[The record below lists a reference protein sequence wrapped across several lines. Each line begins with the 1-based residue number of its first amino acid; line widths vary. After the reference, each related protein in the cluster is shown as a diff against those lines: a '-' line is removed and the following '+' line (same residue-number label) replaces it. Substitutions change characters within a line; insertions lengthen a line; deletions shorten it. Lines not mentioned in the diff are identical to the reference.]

1 MNLVLRYFSLGLFI
15 ASLIIFVFFYYFNEP
30 EINANDFTTEELIEL
45 IEDKDYRVITEKEY
59 ISYTVNEDAEKKEKE
74 KKAKEKEAKEK
85 KEKEKEAKEKKK
97 KEKEAKEK
105 KANEKKEKEEKKKKD
120 DVQNYTLTIKN
131 GMSSQD
137 VSKLLYEKKI
147 IKDANKFSAYLQK
160 NDYSQKL
167 KPGKFKLKSDMSE
180 KEIAKAIS
188 K

>member
-15 ASLIIFVFFYYFNEP
+15 ASLVIFVFFYYFNEP
-30 EINANDFTTEELIEL
+30 EINAKDFTTEELIEL

-59 ISYTVNEDAEKKEKE
+59 ISYTVNADADKKDKEKKAKEKEKEKKAKEKKEKKEKE
-74 KKAKEKEAKEK
+74 KKAKEK
-85 KEKEKEAKEKKK
+85 
-97 KEKEAKEK
+97 
-105 KANEKKEKEEKKKKD
+105 KEKEEKKKKD
-120 DVQNYTLTIKN
+120 EVQKYTLTIKN

-137 VSKLLYEKKI
+137 VSKLLSENKI

-160 NDYSQKL
+160 NNYSQKL

-180 KEIAKAIS
+180 KELAKAIS